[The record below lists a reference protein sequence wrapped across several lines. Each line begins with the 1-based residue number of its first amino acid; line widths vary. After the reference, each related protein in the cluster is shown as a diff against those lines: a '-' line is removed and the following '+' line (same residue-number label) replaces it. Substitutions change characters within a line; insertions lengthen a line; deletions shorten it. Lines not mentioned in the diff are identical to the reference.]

1 MNTFL
6 YKKIILIL
14 LLVLIIILS
23 ANISSSKENFFDTV
37 TTSTHGPDTVTTSSS
52 PETTPVSG
60 PCVEECN
67 DLTSNT
73 GKCICH
79 KCCNAPENTCDKY
92 TESLMKLH
100 TFGQG
105 FDCDKF
111 IFL

>member
-6 YKKIILIL
+6 YKIIILIL

-23 ANISSSKENFFDTV
+23 ANISNSKENFFDTEP
-37 TTSTHGPDTVTTSSS
+37 TPSIA

-67 DLTSNT
+67 DLTSKI
-73 GKCICH
+73 GKCMCH